1 MTLIHRS
8 PMRGML
14 GIQDEMNRLFS
25 AFLSPVPEKTEKGAL
40 MWNPLVDIAETD
52 EEIVVTAEFPG
63 MTKSEIEITMQ
74 DNVLTLKG
82 EKKQPSTEV
91 KEKNTHRLERSFG
104 SFERSFSLPVAIR
117 QDKIKA
123 AFKDGILTIHLPK
136 SDEAKRKEVAIVVE

>member
-1 MTLIHRS
+1 MTLIRWS

-14 GIQDEMNRLFS
+14 GIQDEMNRLFN
-25 AFLSPVPEKTEKGAL
+25 AFLSTVPEKAEKGAL
-40 MWNPLVDIAETD
+40 MWNPLVDIAETE

-63 MTKSEIEITMQ
+63 MAKSNIEITMQ

-82 EKKQPSTEV
+82 EKKQTSTEV
-91 KEKNTHRLERSFG
+91 KEKNYHRLERSFG
-104 SFERSFSLPVAIR
+104 SFERSFSLPVTIR

-136 SDEAKRKEVAIVVE
+136 SDEAKRQEVPITVE